1 MSIFDSSWR
10 IATVRVVFKVALL
23 STLLTGCSMTANPV
37 TSKTFAL
44 GEDESHARLLEIQD
58 LPFSGFSRDDEFGPE
73 FQFGVNV
80 CSNKSEFGTALEAQT
95 LALRNWNMSKE
106 LNDYEP
112 IYVNEV
118 ILKFKSSERPSEII
132 RNLRFCIENDE
143 PNGLIIGEASELLKG
158 ISEDSLLYTASN
170 AHYKL
175 YGCMIADGP
184 HLIQVWILDTTSS
197 EDLNWRELLTTAISK
212 IYK

>member
-1 MSIFDSSWR
+1 MIIFDSSWR

-106 LNDYEP
+106 LNDYQP

-143 PNGLIIGEASELLKG
+143 PNGLIPVLPPTAASTMAASVVGTATQSIPRNQLLATKPDRSVTAPPPTAT
-158 ISEDSLLYTASN
+158 IKSLRVNPAAPN
-170 AHYKL
+170 
-175 YGCMIADGP
+175 
-184 HLIQVWILDTTSS
+184 QSS
-197 EDLNWRELLTTAISK
+197 TFW
-212 IYK
+212 